1 MDLKSAINII
11 LKDLDEAEALINDL
25 KTKPDFPELQIELA
39 RSKCKSAGDLIRLI
53 GELVGEEKD
62 EAEAKAKAEEK
73 AKDEEKA
80 EAEAKAEDEVKD
92 EDEDDVKNEAE
103 AEAKAEEKAKAEAKE
118 KAKAKAEE
126 KAEAKVKD
134 EAEEK
139 VEKEVEH
146 IVADRFAHLS
156 SRINEKV
163 GEKKKTE
170 GKTRTIP
177 VNDLNKAIGIND
189 RFYFIRELF
198 NGNHERYRELVDSL
212 NLVQSMEEA
221 LEIMNSMLG
230 EMAGSEPAI
239 TLLELVERKLSA
251 KEK

>member
-1 MDLKSAINII
+1 MTLNKTVFMDLKSAINII

-53 GELVGEEKD
+53 GELVGEEKVEAKAEAEA
-62 EAEAKAKAEEK
+62 EAEAKEKAEEK
-73 AKDEEKA
+73 AK
-80 EAEAKAEDEVKD
+80 AEDEA
-92 EDEDDVKNEAE
+92 EAE
-103 AEAKAEEKAKAEAKE
+103 AEAKEKAEEKAEAEEKAKAEAKV
-118 KAKAKAEE
+118 AK
-126 KAEAKVKD
+126 EA
-134 EAEEK
+134 
-139 VEKEVEH
+139 EH

-198 NGNHERYRELVDSL
+198 NGNHERYRELVNSL

-230 EMAGSEPAI
+230 EMAGSEPTI
-239 TLLELVERKLSA
+239 TLLELVESRLSA
-251 KEK
+251 KEQ